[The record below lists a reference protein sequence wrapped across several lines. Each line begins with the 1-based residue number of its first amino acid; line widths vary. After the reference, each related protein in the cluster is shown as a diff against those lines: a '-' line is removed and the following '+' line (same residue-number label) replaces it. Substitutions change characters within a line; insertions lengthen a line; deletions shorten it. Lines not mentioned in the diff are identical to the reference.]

1 MAMDIEPLVFD
12 VPPSK
17 DNRPGLKLC
26 AKRYTT
32 AQSVGETE
40 GWTLLFTHCISSHKE
55 VWEPVIERLFQLQQT
70 TPKARRVRE
79 AYSFDWQTHGA
90 AGILNEEALKSRPE
104 GVTGYE
110 WAAAIAAFVKAYH
123 LDARKTVAIGHSV
136 GAGILICSTMYFLST
151 PYSSF
156 ILVEPT
162 IVSEQMYNGAFVHRQ
177 HARLAL
183 ISLTPDHIDAH
194 RFVDEMVI
202 SNTLKRRDVW
212 EDKAVA
218 LKWLSTKSPW
228 KYWDLR
234 ALELYSLHGL
244 RPVGDGPNV
253 TLSCAKAQEAR
264 AWAHNEPHP
273 EPGKPPRSTPKDAA
287 ELFKS
292 LCKQGPIHVI
302 WGSRNN
308 FNPVYIQEALTD
320 ESQGRV
326 AASVTKVEGAGHFV
340 VQEKPDALAE
350 KIAAALDGSGQ
361 ATPSKL

>member
-40 GWTLLFTHCISSHKE
+40 GLTLLFTHCISSHKE

-90 AGILNEEALKSRPE
+90 AGILNQEALKSRPE

-123 LDARKTVAIGHSV
+123 LDARKTAAIGHSV
-136 GAGILICSTMYFLST
+136 GAGILICSTVYFPST

-156 ILVEPT
+156 VLVEPT
-162 IVSEQMYNGAFVHRQ
+162 IVSEQMYN
-177 HARLAL
+177 
-183 ISLTPDHIDAH
+183 DHIDAH

-212 EDKAVA
+212 DDKTVA

-228 KYWDLR
+228 KYWDPR

-244 RPVGDGPNV
+244 HPVGDGPSV

-292 LCKQGPIHVI
+292 LCKQSPIHLVPTNE
-302 WGSRNN
+302 SSYSPAS
-308 FNPVYIQEALTD
+308 PVYIQEALTD

>member
-1 MAMDIEPLVFD
+1 MALNVEPLVFD

-17 DNRPGLKLC
+17 DGRPSLKLC

-32 AQSVGETE
+32 AQSANATE
-40 GWTLLFTHCISSHKE
+40 GLTLLFTHCISSHKE
-55 VWEPVIERLFQLQQT
+55 VWEPVIERLFQLQQH
-70 TPKARRVRE
+70 KHSSRRIRE

-90 AGILNEEALKSRPE
+90 AGILNEEVLKLRPE

-110 WAAAIAAFVKAYH
+110 WAAAIAAFVKAH
-123 LDARKTVAIGHSV
+123 QLEKRNTVAIGHSV
-136 GAGILICSTMYFLST
+136 GAGILMCSTVDFPSGSV
-151 PYSSF
+151 PYASF

-162 IVSEQMYNGAFVHRQ
+162 IVSEQIYN
-177 HARLAL
+177 
-183 ISLTPDHIDAH
+183 DNIDAH
-194 RFVDEMVI
+194 QFVDEMVI

-212 EDKAVA
+212 DDRETAIQ
-218 LKWLSTKSPW
+218 WLSKRSPW
-228 KYWDLR
+228 KFWDPR
-234 ALELYSLHGL
+234 ALQLYSLHGL
-244 RPVGDGPNV
+244 RLVGDGPSV
-253 TLSCAKAQEAR
+253 TLNCVKAQEAR

-292 LCKQGPIHVI
+292 ICKKSPIHVI

-320 ESQGRV
+320 ASQGRV

-350 KIAAALDGSGQ
+350 KLADALDHGGQ
-361 ATPSKL
+361 AGFSKL